1 MPETTMNPSSAR
13 KNFYKLL
20 KDVNDNHREV
30 QIISDRSE
38 NNAVLI
44 GLSDWR
50 AIQETLFLEQ
60 TGTLDKVKEREKD
73 DSGFTNIEDIDWD
86 NLDE

>member
-1 MPETTMNPSSAR
+1 MANTTLNPSTAR

-20 KDVNDNHREV
+20 KEVNENHTEI

-44 GLSDWR
+44 GLDDWK

-60 TGTLDKVKEREKD
+60 TGTLNTVRAREKD
-73 DSGFTNIEDIDWD
+73 DSGFTDVDEIDWD
-86 NLDE
+86 NL